1 MKRLSLLVVLL
12 CAATSVVNCQQPTKS
27 GTGPKPDEGSFVQN
41 TYRNDFF
48 GLVLMASPLTGQTSS
63 NPKPRSA
70 TQRELNE
77 KLMST
82 LTWDHDNV
90 GEARAL
96 LRRGASPNSRNW
108 DGDTLTA
115 LMVAA
120 MNGDEEIV
128 KLLLENGAKINVKA
142 AHISGVEAHVLSGIT
157 ALSLAASSGNL
168 SIVKM
173 LVEHGADIHALNSR
187 GATVMA
193 YATTNEVVQYFLD
206 RGLDINARD
215 KEGYTL
221 LIKAAEG
228 FNRPS
233 IAFLLEH
240 GADPN
245 AKTTDGT
252 TALKLAFRIN
262 HPADV
267 ELLKKAGA
275 KE

>member
-1 MKRLSLLVVLL
+1 MPFPTIAVVLFAQRAMEKFALRLLL
-12 CAATSVVNCQQPTKS
+12 C
-27 GTGPKPDEGSFVQN
+27 
-41 TYRNDFF
+41 F

-82 LTWDHDNV
+82 LTWDHGNV
-90 GEARAL
+90 GEVRAL
-96 LRRGASPNSRNW
+96 LRKGASPNSRNW

-120 MNGDEEIV
+120 QNGNEEIV
-128 KLLLENGAKINVKA
+128 KLLLEQGAKINVKA

-157 ALSLAASSGNL
+157 ALSLAAFSGNL

-187 GATVMA
+187 GASVLA

-206 RGLDINARD
+206 RGLDINAHD
-215 KEGYTL
+215 KDGYTL
-221 LIKAAEG
+221 LIKSAEG

-245 AKTTDGT
+245 AQTTDGT
-252 TALKLAFRIN
+252 TALKLASRSH